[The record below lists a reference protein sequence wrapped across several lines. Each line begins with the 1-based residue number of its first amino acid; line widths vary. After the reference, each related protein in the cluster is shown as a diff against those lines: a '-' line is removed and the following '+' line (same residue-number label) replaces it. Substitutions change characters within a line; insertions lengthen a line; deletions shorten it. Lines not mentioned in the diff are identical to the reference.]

1 MSIPVQ
7 DRCLLCTF
15 GSTIE
20 GQMAGWIDQVAI
32 VTGSS
37 RGIGRAIARALSA
50 QGAAICINYATRV
63 TEAEAAVAE
72 IASAGGRVVAI
83 QADVA
88 DADAVAR
95 MVVRTE
101 AELGAVS
108 ILVNNAG
115 VSSPAT
121 LESYDPAAMARMRRV
136 NVDGVIHTIRAV
148 APGMQE
154 RGYGRIVNIA
164 SNAAIG
170 TALPGTTFY
179 AATKAEVLILTRR
192 FAMELGRCGVTVNAV
207 APGWIVT
214 EMARAGRSEEEF
226 EARVRN
232 MSERTMVGRTGRPED
247 IANAVAFLASPES
260 GFVTAQVITVD
271 GGRMDYIG
279 HG

>member
-1 MSIPVQ
+1 M
-7 DRCLLCTF
+7 TAW
-15 GSTIE
+15 T
-20 GQMAGWIDQVAI
+20 DQIAI

-37 RGIGRAIARALSA
+37 RGIGRAIARTLAA
-50 QGAAICINYATRV
+50 RGAAVCINYATRAA
-63 TEAEAAVAE
+63 EAEVAADE
-72 IASAGGRVVAI
+72 IAATGGRVIAV

-88 DADAVAR
+88 DVDAVAR
-95 MVVRTE
+95 MVARTE
-101 AELGAVS
+101 AELGPVS

-115 VSSPAT
+115 TSSPAT
-121 LESYDPAAMARMRRV
+121 LESYDPAAMARMRQV
-136 NVDGVIHTIRAV
+136 NVDGVINTIRAV
-148 APGMQE
+148 TPGMKD
-154 RGYGRIVNIA
+154 RGYGRIINIA

-192 FAMELGRCGVTVNAV
+192 FAMELGRSGITVNAV

-214 EMARAGRSEEEF
+214 EMAKADRTEQEF

-232 MSERTMVGRTGRPED
+232 MSERTMVGRTGRPDD
-247 IANAVAFLASPES
+247 IANAVAFLVAPES
-260 GFVTAQVITVD
+260 GFVTAQLLTVD